1 MIAQSLINTTTS
13 NESFAKKEGHF
24 CASLFAGMKNKYK
37 HQSLDQLFLIT
48 VHSLHFL
55 SKQSVFYEWIIIHI
69 DELTFCLTNWK
80 TFTIK
85 QALTTIFDWQILD
98 RENAFLFLPCLRRD
112 VCGRFASN
120 ESISIGLS

>member
-1 MIAQSLINTTTS
+1 MIPPSLNTTTR
-13 NESFAKKEGHF
+13 NESSAKKSRAF
-24 CASLFAGMKNKYK
+24 LCKQVGMKNKYK

-98 RENAFLFLPCLRRD
+98 RENAFLFLPSLRRD
-112 VCGRFASN
+112 VCSRFASN